1 MEIKD
6 LQARQGDVELTVE
19 VTEKSEPRT
28 FEKFGKQGRVCNVK
42 IKDSSGT
49 VSLTLWNEDIDK
61 INVGDKLKISKGYVG
76 EWQGELQVS
85 AGKFGKIE
93 VIGKAEPHDHQKETE
108 HAEAAEEK
116 EMAPEEK
123 EEDLDVEEEHF

>member
-6 LQARQGDVELTVE
+6 LRARQGDVDLTADVI
-19 VTEKSEPRT
+19 EKSEPRS
-28 FEKFGKQGRVCNVK
+28 FEKFGKQGRVCNAR
-42 IKDSSGT
+42 IKDATGV

-61 INVGDKLKISKGYVG
+61 INVGDRLKISNGYVG

-93 VIGKAEPHDHQKETE
+93 VIGKAPHDHQKEAE
-108 HAEAAEEK
+108 HSEKLEEE
-116 EMAPEEK
+116 EMAPEEP
-123 EEDLDVEEEHF
+123 EEDFDVEEERF